1 MSKTMRQ
8 GFLLVL
14 LGGLLCAQPAIS
26 AEKTYYRW
34 LDERGNPVHSDRPP
48 ADGTDYE
55 VVETG
60 SSIVR
65 EVKGDTGAV
74 PAETTP
80 RVGNRFDTVDK
91 QEMEVIQRNPEIC
104 ARAQSNLET
113 LNSTA
118 RVRIRGEDGEMRFL
132 TEEEI
137 ESQRQKAR
145 DAITVHCE

>member
-1 MSKTMRQ
+1 
-8 GFLLVL
+8 
-14 LGGLLCAQPAIS
+14 
-26 AEKTYYRW
+26 
-34 LDERGNPVHSDRPP
+34 
-48 ADGTDYE
+48 
-55 VVETG
+55 VETQYTV
-60 SSIVR
+60 IAHQRTALR

>member
-1 MSKTMRQ
+1 MQR
-8 GFLLVL
+8 GFLVILI
-14 LGGLLCAQPAIS
+14 GGLLSTQSAFS

-48 ADGTDYE
+48 PTGTDYE

-60 SSIVR
+60 SSFVR
-65 EVKGDTGAV
+65 EVPGNAGAV

-80 RVGNRFDTVDK
+80 RVGNEFNTVDK
-91 QEMEVIQRNPEIC
+91 QEMEVVKRNPEIC
-104 ARAQSNLET
+104 ERAQSNLET

-118 RVRIRGEDGEMRFL
+118 RVRIRGDDGQFRYL

-145 DAITVHCE
+145 DAVTVHCD